1 MTTKEEVQEQ
11 ITKTKQSFLNAKA
24 NDLYDAF
31 NGVSQLLLSFR
42 QHGGKQ
48 GWSGDLT
55 DSQGQSIYSNEEQ
68 AQLESSF
75 RSLSPFIDPI
85 FLSQPNSKP
94 SQQQHG
100 GLIPSTNPQA
110 LISYENPFGPIN
122 PDDISIDKAYKSLTQ
137 YIDELDEKN
146 RVLAR
151 TIGPFRF
158 FNELKVDPKVPLPP
172 PLPPLTVPARAIV
185 PAILTGLELLRL
197 LVSFGPLSNDM
208 LRKISSLVLAV
219 ADLANGSWKN
229 AILTGAG
236 VFGTTPLLLGIFGKL
251 LNNTFELMSPEVRV
265 ALRDQAFRGAK
276 SAFIGFWL
284 FIFSIL
290 APDFVRGMVNTSL
303 EGLKKPLEEF
313 NEKIGNLENKVQTQL
328 TPLGLHAEFQR
339 LPLDMLPSLEDI
351 QNIQILASRPEI
363 YCSPE
368 FQAVLDPLMKL
379 VPIRL
384 ALELMGVPSQEDDK
398 AAACSQFAGQTISNS
413 VVNTLTPTVT
423 QVTSVT
429 PVKPTQQGGR
439 GMGKSKRS
447 TRSRRGLRSS
457 RTRKIRKL

>member
-1 MTTKEEVQEQ
+1 MTTKEAVQEQ
-11 ITKTKQSFLNAKA
+11 ISKTKQSFLNAKA

-31 NGVSQLLLSFR
+31 NGVSQLLLTFK

-48 GWSGDLT
+48 GWSSDLT
-55 DSQGQSIYSNEEQ
+55 DSQGQSVYSNEEQ

-85 FLSQPNSKP
+85 FLSQTVTKS
-94 SQQQHG
+94 SQQHG

-122 PDDISIDKAYKSLTQ
+122 PDDISIDKAYKSLTR

-158 FNELKVDPKVPLPP
+158 INELKIDPKVPLPP
-172 PLPPLTVPARAIV
+172 PLPPLSIPARVII

-208 LRKISSLVLAV
+208 LRKISSLVLAA

-229 AILTGAG
+229 ALLTGAG

-265 ALRDQAFRGAK
+265 TLRDQAFRGAK

-284 FIFSIL
+284 FMFSIL
-290 APDFVRGMVNTSL
+290 APDFVRGIVNTAL

-313 NEKIGNLENKVQTQL
+313 NEKIGDLENKVQGQL

-368 FQAVLDPLMKL
+368 FQVVLDPLMKL

-384 ALELMGVPSQEDDK
+384 ALELMGVPSQDDDK
-398 AAACSQFAGQTISNS
+398 AAVCSKFAGQTVANS
-413 VVNTLTPTVT
+413 VVNTLTPTITPIQTNKTT
-423 QVTSVT
+423 Q
-429 PVKPTQQGGR
+429 PTQINQPKVGGR
-439 GMGKSKRS
+439 L
-447 TRSRRGLRSS
+447 TRSGRSRHRRRLRSS
-457 RTRKIRKL
+457 RTRKIR